1 MRLDKEN
8 QGIRPPGR
16 ERSAVESRRLGGPAG
31 EIMLAART
39 LFERRGVGKTT
50 VKDIAAEANV
60 TRELVYYYFENK
72 QAVVDAV
79 LDDYVEDLVESVI
92 VWNESR
98 RFGDTSGSLRACIAT
113 FRRAL
118 YDAEGNQRPMIAV
131 LEELGVRVERDKI
144 AVDEHYRTNVEGVY
158 AVGDIVPGPALA
170 HVASAE
176 ALHCVEHICGVE
188 SDPVDYSVIPSCVF
202 TSPEVASVGL
212 TEREALAREI
222 PYTVGRYSFMASGKA
237 AAAGERDGRHGH
249 GRRGLAA
256 RQPSAHEGRE
266 TAAHE
271 CDPEDGR
278 GIARRRAG
286 REAEGQT
293 GHERQNAAD
302 HGFPTG

>member
-131 LEELGVRVERDKI
+131 LEELGVRDAFDVRAVRETVDCLSGRVLVEYAEYHQVEIEFVYEMFCVVIFGLVGLVKI
-144 AVDEHYRTNVEGVY
+144 DP
-158 AVGDIVPGPALA
+158 DI
-170 HVASAE
+170 SDE
-176 ALHCVEHICGVE
+176 ALMKVVEQTLHLDMEPLALDV
-188 SDPVDYSVIPSCVF
+188 SAKRQDS
-202 TSPEVASVGL
+202 ASV
-212 TEREALAREI
+212 
-222 PYTVGRYSFMASGKA
+222 
-237 AAAGERDGRHGH
+237 
-249 GRRGLAA
+249 
-256 RQPSAHEGRE
+256 
-266 TAAHE
+266 
-271 CDPEDGR
+271 
-278 GIARRRAG
+278 
-286 REAEGQT
+286 
-293 GHERQNAAD
+293 
-302 HGFPTG
+302 